1 MKTNEYRIMSEAVER
16 GVTMGWHDGWKYMEL
31 PEDLRMILY
40 RHEDY
45 IKEQL
50 ERCVMNEITS
60 YFELDT
66 GVV

>member
-1 MKTNEYRIMSEAVER
+1 
-16 GVTMGWHDGWKYMEL
+16 MGWHDGWKYMDL
-31 PEDLRMILY
+31 PDDVRMLLY

-50 ERCVMNEITS
+50 ERCIMNEITS
-60 YFELDT
+60 YFELHT